1 MILEKKFFG
10 CLIVCIIFLSNI
22 TKINMNNK
30 IDLNKKNRDETFGGY
45 NEERLLKYLNKNV
58 SSRIRK
64 DNDPFAILDYYKLK
78 NDKISKYYELKTR
91 RYYFKSPLIQEE
103 GLFFGANK
111 FKRACDCNR
120 VGLDVWFYFLMKDG
134 LYGWA
139 LYDFRKQRGEYTFR
153 DIANEARNDK
163 THDGILIKPRYIQLL
178 DPNFRAEELEPEFL
192 PDTDDEN

>member
-1 MILEKKFFG
+1 MVEKNFFG
-10 CLIVCIIFLSNI
+10 CLLVYIIFLSNI
-22 TKINMNNK
+22 TQINMNNK
-30 IDLNKKNRDETFGGY
+30 LDLSKKIADEAFGLY

-58 SSRIRK
+58 SSRIRRDK
-64 DNDPFAILDYYKLK
+64 HPFAILDYYKVK
-78 NDKISKYYELKTR
+78 DNRISKYYELKTR
-91 RYYFKSPLIQEE
+91 RYYFNSPLIQEE

-111 FKRACDCNR
+111 FKRACECNR

-178 DPNFRAEELEPEFL
+178 DPNFRAEEIETQFL
-192 PDTDDEN
+192 PDTDDEE